1 MHKKSTI
8 MQQTLA
14 TLESYIQK
22 LRPELY
28 TDLQSPLSAEEFR
41 ALEQKYD
48 IEIPHDL
55 KALYRW
61 KNGQRNT
68 SYEAFVNNSTFIP
81 LEEALQTAQELTNMI
96 GMDFEIDNW

>member
-1 MHKKSTI
+1 

-41 ALEQKYD
+41 ALEQ
-48 IEIPHDL
+48 
-55 KALYRW
+55 
-61 KNGQRNT
+61 
-68 SYEAFVNNSTFIP
+68 
-81 LEEALQTAQELTNMI
+81 NMI
-96 GMDFEIDNW
+96 LRYLMILKRSIAGKMGNAIQVMKPLLTIRLSSH

>member
-1 MHKKSTI
+1 MHQKSTI

-14 TLESYIQK
+14 TLDSYIQN

-28 TDLQSPLSAEEFR
+28 IDLQSSLSAEEFR
-41 ALEQKYD
+41 ALEQQYD
-48 IEIPHDL
+48 MEIPQNL

-81 LEEALQTAQELTNMI
+81 LEEELDTA
-96 GMDFEIDNW
+96 